1 MDLKERVK
9 YILMNYPLA
18 RETNNYF
25 MSVIWADDI
34 KKGPVMPSSAFG
46 LLQVLGIDAL
56 TSWDSATRI
65 KRKIQEEHPELR
77 GNSYLKRKNKAKKAA
92 KDLDSTLF

>member
-1 MDLKERVK
+1 MDLKERVR

-92 KDLDSTLF
+92 KDLNSTLF